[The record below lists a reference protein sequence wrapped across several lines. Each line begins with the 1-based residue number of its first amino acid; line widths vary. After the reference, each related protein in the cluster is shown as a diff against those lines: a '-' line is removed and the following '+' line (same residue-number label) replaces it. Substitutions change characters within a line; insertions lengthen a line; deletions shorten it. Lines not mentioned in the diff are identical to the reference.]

1 VLPPLKLQL
10 YGSTKMFIF
19 ISLLFIFLLLLQ
31 CELTVILIFESK
43 FEVCLILTASDMTCR
58 VVFGR
63 WMDMLAVA
71 QLKKTVSLSSSVVHR
86 VAELTTS
93 AVLRG
98 ILPHDQ
104 VHFDTSVLIGT
115 DEVKEIFLIFC
126 KCGII
131 LWLK

>member
-1 VLPPLKLQL
+1 
-10 YGSTKMFIF
+10 M
-19 ISLLFIFLLLLQ
+19 
-31 CELTVILIFESK
+31 
-43 FEVCLILTASDMTCR
+43 
-58 VVFGR
+58 VFGR

-104 VHFDTSVLIGT
+104 VHFDASVLIGT
-115 DEVKEIFLIFC
+115 DEVKEIF
-126 KCGII
+126 
-131 LWLK
+131 